1 MSWVPEYRRTRPSGV
16 ATASTVSLGDSPLVE
31 SMW

>member
-1 MSWVPEYRRTRPSGV
+1 MSWVAEWSRTLPSGV